1 MAVAGSLTYDTK
13 LDTKGFQKGINEIN
27 STASKG
33 GSTLKNIIAGL
44 GITSIISGA
53 ISTINASVDGAIS
66 RIDTLN
72 NFPKVMSNL
81 AVGSEDASTAIATLS
96 DKLTGLPTTLDDAA
110 LSVQRFTSKNGDV
123 NKSVDIFLAVNN
135 AILAGGASME
145 IQSSALEQL
154 SQSYAKGKM
163 DMVEWRSIQTAMPAQ
178 LKQVATSMGMTTDEL
193 GEMLRTADDGGETM
207 EKFIETIVKLNKEGA
222 EGFLSF
228 EEQAKNATGGIKTS
242 VTNMKTAIT
251 RGVASVISSLDELLN
266 KNGFGGITD
275 VLNNVGKTAEKALK
289 KVGDAIKKVDIKSLI
304 NTLKTL
310 IPIITTVVAGF
321 VAYEV
326 SLKAIQLI
334 NIVKNITS
342 TITAFISLIPTIT
355 SAKDAMLLLN
365 IAFNANPAGLVVAG
379 IAGLAAGF
387 IALSTVLNQNE
398 SEQKKVTNALK
409 EYDKAMKEA
418 DETRQEY
425 LDENMNEVQNYRDL
439 YDELINLT
447 DENGKVKA
455 GYEDRAQFIATTL
468 NDALGT
474 EIQMTDGV
482 VQNYKDMQ
490 TEIANVIKAKR
501 AKVLLDA
508 QEETYNTALD
518 QRVKL
523 EEAYALAV
531 SKATESDTTRTST
544 LDQLS
549 EKYSLT
555 NQQLQELSTLTDVSN
570 ASAQLKNTLDLQE
583 LSNMALINQAYSTNN
598 KLMNEAGAAYT
609 SNEEII
615 AGYQTALTNLSNGN
629 YDAVLKMYE
638 DTTNYIGRTNEETY
652 NNYQTAI
659 LAQQTYL
666 NQLKQDKDKYD
677 EDTYNAMVSA
687 GETKL
692 KQLQDEQAKYKTAT
706 DEGQKEVK
714 KVWNKSLG
722 EQISEITGHKIKFKE
737 TANGN
742 VQAYI
747 DGVKE
752 GEPMS
757 KKEAKELAKTLTD
770 EIDNHK
776 GEAKTSGENL
786 IDGTTSGIKNRNKQ
800 NSAFSAISSFGN
812 SLLAKLRTS
821 LQEHSPSK
829 ASEEDAKN
837 LIEGFNIGVSK
848 NKEKSFKTIDLF
860 GQDIIARMQNAVNVE
875 TGKMSF
881 SGISGSVTEILSAN
895 ATFEGTIPIEVDL
908 DGEKIYENQETIK
921 ARKNLQYGGV
931 R

>member
-289 KVGDAIKKVDIKSLI
+289 KVGDAIKKIDIKSLM
-304 NTLKTL
+304 NTLKSL
-310 IPIITTVVAGF
+310 IPIITAVVAGF
-321 VAYEV
+321 AAYEV

-379 IAGLAAGF
+379 IAGLTAGF
-387 IALSTVLNQNE
+387 VALSAVLNQNE
-398 SEQKKVTNALK
+398 SDQKKVTNALK
-409 EYDKAMKEA
+409 EYDEAMKEA

-455 GYEDRAQFIATTL
+455 GYEERAQFIATTL

-659 LAQQTYL
+659 LAQKTYL

>member
-289 KVGDAIKKVDIKSLI
+289 KVGDAIKKIDIKSLM
-304 NTLKTL
+304 NTLKSL
-310 IPIITTVVAGF
+310 IPIITAVVAGF
-321 VAYEV
+321 AAYEV

-365 IAFNANPAGLVVAG
+365 LAFNANPAGLVVAA
-379 IAGLAAGF
+379 IAGLTAGF
-387 IALSTVLNQNE
+387 VALSAVLNQNE
-398 SEQKKVTNALK
+398 SDQKKVTNALK
-409 EYDKAMKEA
+409 EYDEAMKEA

-455 GYEDRAQFIATTL
+455 GYEERAQFIATTL

-490 TEIANVIKAKR
+490 TEIANVIKSKR

-531 SKATESDTTRTST
+531 SKATESDTTRTAT
-544 LDQLS
+544 LDQLA
-549 EKYSLT
+549 EKYNLT
-555 NQQLQELSTLTDVSN
+555 NQQLQELSTLTNINN
-570 ASAQLKNTLDLQE
+570 ASAQLKSTLDLQE

-598 KLMNEAGAAYT
+598 QLMNEAGAAYT

-652 NNYQTAI
+652 NNYQRAI

-666 NQLKQDKDKYD
+666 NQLKLDKDKYD
-677 EDTYNAMVSA
+677 TDTYNTMVSA
-687 GETKL
+687 GESKL

-714 KVWNKSLG
+714 KVWNKALG
-722 EQISEITGHKIKFKE
+722 EQLSEITGHKVKFKE
-737 TANGN
+737 TADGN

-757 KKEAKELAKTLTD
+757 KKEAKELAKSLTD
-770 EIDNHK
+770 EIKNHK
-776 GEAKTSGENL
+776 GEAKLSGEDL
-786 IDGTTSGIKNRNKQ
+786 IDGTTNGIKNRNKQ

-812 SLLAKLRTS
+812 SLLVKLRTS

>member
-321 VAYEV
+321 AAYEV

>member
-1 MAVAGSLTYDTK
+1 MK
-13 LDTKGFQKGINEIN
+13 IQQ
-27 STASKG
+27 
-33 GSTLKNIIAGL
+33 II
-44 GITSIISGA
+44 
-53 ISTINASVDGAIS
+53 
-66 RIDTLN
+66 
-72 NFPKVMSNL
+72 
-81 AVGSEDASTAIATLS
+81 
-96 DKLTGLPTTLDDAA
+96 
-110 LSVQRFTSKNGDV
+110 
-123 NKSVDIFLAVNN
+123 
-135 AILAGGASME
+135 
-145 IQSSALEQL
+145 
-154 SQSYAKGKM
+154 
-163 DMVEWRSIQTAMPAQ
+163 
-178 LKQVATSMGMTTDEL
+178 
-193 GEMLRTADDGGETM
+193 
-207 EKFIETIVKLNKEGA
+207 
-222 EGFLSF
+222 
-228 EEQAKNATGGIKTS
+228 
-242 VTNMKTAIT
+242 
-251 RGVASVISSLDELLN
+251 
-266 KNGFGGITD
+266 
-275 VLNNVGKTAEKALK
+275 
-289 KVGDAIKKVDIKSLI
+289 
-304 NTLKTL
+304 
-310 IPIITTVVAGF
+310 
-321 VAYEV
+321 
-326 SLKAIQLI
+326 
-334 NIVKNITS
+334 
-342 TITAFISLIPTIT
+342 
-355 SAKDAMLLLN
+355 
-365 IAFNANPAGLVVAG
+365 
-379 IAGLAAGF
+379 
-387 IALSTVLNQNE
+387 
-398 SEQKKVTNALK
+398 
-409 EYDKAMKEA
+409 
-418 DETRQEY
+418 
-425 LDENMNEVQNYRDL
+425 
-439 YDELINLT
+439 
-447 DENGKVKA
+447 
-455 GYEDRAQFIATTL
+455 
-468 NDALGT
+468 
-474 EIQMTDGV
+474 
-482 VQNYKDMQ
+482 
-490 TEIANVIKAKR
+490 
-501 AKVLLDA
+501 
-508 QEETYNTALD
+508 
-518 QRVKL
+518 L
-523 EEAYALAV
+523 EEL
-531 SKATESDTTRTST
+531 
-544 LDQLS
+544 
-549 EKYSLT
+549 
-555 NQQLQELSTLTDVSN
+555 
-570 ASAQLKNTLDLQE
+570 
-583 LSNMALINQAYSTNN
+583 
-598 KLMNEAGAAYT
+598 
-609 SNEEII
+609 
-615 AGYQTALTNLSNGN
+615 
-629 YDAVLKMYE
+629 
-638 DTTNYIGRTNEETY
+638 EETY

-742 VQAYI
+742 VQAYL

-757 KKEAKELAKTLTD
+757 KKEAKELANTLTD

>member
-81 AVGSEDASTAIATLS
+81 AVVSEDASTAIATLS

-321 VAYEV
+321 AAYEV